1 MQFSRFSHH
10 KKDVLVK
17 RTLVFFASGTAI
29 LLIYIF
35 LVLPFFTRLLM
46 RRSIQTKLPL
56 ATPNVQITPPILT
69 LPFDATNS
77 AQVTIKGSGAPGL
90 KVYLGVNGSLDLDTK
105 ASDIGDFTFPVVTL
119 TNGENILQ
127 AYAEDDKGNRSDGS
141 EVLKITL
148 ITDAPVLEISEPQ
161 DGLLVTQRKQSVVS
175 VKGKTDPG
183 NKVYLQNQFLFVA
196 SDGSFSGSYQLQQG
210 DNLLQIKSINS
221 GGNESLKEINV
232 KYLP

>member
-10 KKDVLVK
+10 KKEVLVK
-17 RTLVFFASGTAI
+17 RSLVFFASGTVI

-56 ATPNVQITPPILT
+56 ATPSVQITPPILT

-77 AQVTIKGSGAPGL
+77 AQVTIKGSGAPSL

-105 ASDIGDFTFPVVTL
+105 ASDKGDFTFPVVTL

-127 AYAEDDKGNRSDGS
+127 AYAEDDQGNRSDGS

-196 SDGSFSGSYQLQQG
+196 SDGLFSGSYQLQQG
-210 DNLLQIKSINS
+210 DNLLQIKSVNS